1 MIFAIIFLVITQFVL
16 AWKYLLLKEDFDNL
30 KEKTSSFQ

>member
-1 MIFAIIFLVITQFVL
+1 MIFAIAFLVITQFVL
-16 AWKYLLLKEDFDNL
+16 AWKYLLLKEDYDNL